1 MNNSWKKN
9 IALFLGSQ
17 TISLFGSA
25 LVQYAITWYITL
37 ETQSGIMM
45 TISIICGFL
54 PTFFISPFG
63 GVWADRYNRKL
74 LIILADSMIA
84 LSTLI
89 LAILFLLGHTSVWLL
104 FIASVVRALGSG
116 IQTPAIGALFPQIV
130 PEDKLTKVNSIDR
143 TINSFVT
150 IVSPI
155 ISGWLLSMSNIEI
168 IFFIDVITALIGIS
182 ILVIFVKI
190 PIHSRALEKNNTS
203 YFNDLKEGIEY
214 IKNHS
219 FIKKFFLYAIVFYFL
234 STPVFFLTTLQVTRN
249 FGEEIWRL
257 TILEVIFSVGMM
269 LGGIFMAFW
278 EGFKNK
284 THTMVLGFSI
294 VAISIFALGVTTIFC
309 IYLFF
314 IAIIGFSILV
324 FDTPATVLLQQKVEE
339 EFLGRI
345 FGVLRMISSI
355 ILPLGMSVFGPMADV
370 ISIDLLLIISGILM
384 MFLSLFMSRSKELIE
399 AGSQIKN

>member
-1 MNNSWKKN
+1 
-9 IALFLGSQ
+9 
-17 TISLFGSA
+17 
-25 LVQYAITWYITL
+25 
-37 ETQSGIMM
+37 
-45 TISIICGFL
+45 
-54 PTFFISPFG
+54 
-63 GVWADRYNRKL
+63 
-74 LIILADSMIA
+74 
-84 LSTLI
+84 
-89 LAILFLLGHTSVWLL
+89 
-104 FIASVVRALGSG
+104 
-116 IQTPAIGALFPQIV
+116 
-130 PEDKLTKVNSIDR
+130 
-143 TINSFVT
+143 
-150 IVSPI
+150 
-155 ISGWLLSMSNIEI
+155 
-168 IFFIDVITALIGIS
+168 
-182 ILVIFVKI
+182 VKI

>member
-9 IALFLGSQ
+9 IALFLGGQ

-63 GVWADRYNRKL
+63 GVWADRYNRRL

-84 LSTLI
+84 IATLV
-89 LAILFLLGHTSVWLL
+89 LAILFLLGYTSIWLL
-104 FIASVVRALGSG
+104 FIASAIRALGSG
-116 IQTPAIGALFPQIV
+116 IQNPAIGSLFPQIV

-150 IVSPI
+150 IVSPML
-155 ISGWLLSMSNIEI
+155 SGALLAMSNIEV
-168 IFFIDVITALIGIS
+168 IFFIDVITAVIGIL
-182 ILVIFVKI
+182 ILIIFVKT
-190 PIHSRALEKNNTS
+190 PIHARALERNNSS
-203 YFNDLKEGIEY
+203 YFNDMKEGIEY

-257 TILEVIFSVGMM
+257 TMLEVIFSVGMM
-269 LGGIFMAFW
+269 AGGIFMSIW

-294 VAISIFALGVTTIFC
+294 VAISIFILGVIPIFW
-309 IYLFF
+309 IYLAF
-314 IAIIGFSILV
+314 IGITGFSILV

-355 ILPLGMSVFGPMADV
+355 VLPIGMTVFGPLAD
-370 ISIDLLLIISGILM
+370 IIDINWLLIISGLLM
-384 MFLSLFMSRSKELIE
+384 LVQSFYMFRSKELIK
-399 AGSQIKN
+399 AGGPIN